1 MGNIRLRLVF
11 ALTINFALIS
21 IAMGDSSNKQTDQL
35 TLFDF
40 QANNNPADW
49 VIVND
54 GVMGGLSRSEIDL
67 PEGGAAVFRGV
78 VSLENNGGF
87 ASTRTTSRNYD
98 LGGYSGILIQVKGD
112 GKRYQFRMR
121 AGDRFDGVSY
131 RCHFETEANKW
142 MIIRVPFAEC
152 TPVFRGRVL
161 PDVAPISAEHIQQ
174 LGFLISDK
182 QQGPFKLEIKWIRA
196 FR

>member
-1 MGNIRLRLVF
+1 MC
-11 ALTINFALIS
+11 IS

-54 GVMGGLSRSEIDL
+54 GVMGGLSRSKIDL
-67 PEGGAAVFRGV
+67 PDGGAAVFQGI

-87 ASTRTTSRNYD
+87 ASTRTTSHN
-98 LGGYSGILIQVKGD
+98 LGLDGYSGILIQVKGD

-121 AGDRFDGVSY
+121 AGDRFDGISY
-131 RCHFETEANKW
+131 RYHFDTEAGEW
-142 MIIRVPFAEC
+142 ITIRVPFAEC
-152 TPVFRGRVL
+152 IPVFRGRVL
-161 PDVAPISAEHIQQ
+161 KDVEPITPNQVRQ
-174 LGFLISDK
+174 VGFLISDK
-182 QQGPFKLEIKWIRA
+182 QPGPFKLEIRWIKAYR
-196 FR
+196 